1 MNRPQNKYGFK
12 KIISELEKENE
23 MLKHTISELKFL
35 IIKQGED
42 FNKLK
47 PKLIHNKKFFER
59 LLTTQN

>member
-47 PKLIHNKKFFER
+47 PKLFSSTKHFTEKS
-59 LLTTQN
+59 TT